1 VRITLRVVR
10 IGNARW
16 GNTVEICPLQRP
28 LRLPLSGK
36 LQFATLPSSQA
47 CREHI
52 DPMLLKDAV
61 GRFGKVEEITSA
73 VLFIAGE
80 ECSFTIGLGA

>member
-1 VRITLRVVR
+1 
-10 IGNARW
+10 
-16 GNTVEICPLQRP
+16 
-28 LRLPLSGK
+28 
-36 LQFATLPSSQA
+36 
-47 CREHI
+47 
-52 DPMLLKDAV
+52 MLLKDAV